1 MLSRNDAQRPA
12 MTLRATLIIADA
24 VRRLIVVLLATVSW
38 AQQPSAPAPLVWS
51 GKPLQLSALCRTED
65 LTTLGLAC
73 TADEPCAMYLEL
85 TAAELVG
92 TRVMVTGN
100 IHGTSATLESVLLTS
115 DDGGRTWTEAHSR
128 LPHSGLDQMQFF
140 DFENGWIS
148 GHSLLA
154 LPRDPFFLI
163 TRDGGKTWHKRPVFS
178 ETRVGTIDAFW
189 FDSKT
194 TGMMNLDRLQSAEN
208 GMRYEQYESRTGGES
223 WSLRQVAPKATPLK
237 RPPAASALR
246 IRAEARTSVYRVEK
260 RAGESWQTLASFAIN
275 AGECKA
281 PEPAPL
287 AEPPPPA
294 LEPTPPA
301 AEPKPAKPPSLRRPR

>member
-1 MLSRNDAQRPA
+1 MPS
-12 MTLRATLIIADA
+12 RATLIIANA
-24 VRRLIVVLLATVSW
+24 VRRFFVVLLATVSW
-38 AQQPSAPAPLVWS
+38 AQQPSTAQLVWS
-51 GKPLQLSALCRTED
+51 GKPLQISPLCRPED
-65 LTTLGLAC
+65 LSTLGLTC
-73 TADEPCAMYLEL
+73 TADEPCTMYLEL

-92 TRVMVTGN
+92 TRVLVTGN
-100 IHGTSATLESVLLTS
+100 IHSSSATLESVLLTS

-128 LPHSGLDQMQFF
+128 LPHSGLDQIQFF

-178 ETRVGTIDAFW
+178 ETRVGTVEAFW
-189 FDSKT
+189 FDSKM

-223 WSLRQVAPKATPLK
+223 WSLRQVAPQATPLK
-237 RPPAASALR
+237 RPPAANVLR
-246 IRAEARTSVYRVEK
+246 LRAEGRTGVYRVEK
-260 RAGESWQTLASFAIN
+260 RAGETWQTLASFAIN
-275 AGECKA
+275 AGQCKA

-287 AEPPPPA
+287 AEPPPSAP
-294 LEPTPPA
+294 EPPPPA
-301 AEPKPAKPPSLRRPR
+301 PAEERKPAKPPSLRRPR